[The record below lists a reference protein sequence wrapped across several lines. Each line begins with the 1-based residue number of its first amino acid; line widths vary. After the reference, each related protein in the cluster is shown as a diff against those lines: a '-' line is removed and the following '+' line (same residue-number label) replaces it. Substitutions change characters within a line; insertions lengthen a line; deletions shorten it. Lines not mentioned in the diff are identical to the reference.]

1 MIMELPKM
9 KDNDNLLRKHHCF
22 QVRPPTPSSAKVE
35 LAVDLG
41 WGQVPW
47 CSDSGPFFFFF
58 FFFLLAAM
66 PRQRSGSWE
75 DTTLAKTI
83 LYSEGSEINCLL

>member
-1 MIMELPKM
+1 MELPKM

-22 QVRPPTPSSAKVE
+22 QVRPPTPSSAKIE

-47 CSDSGPFFFFF
+47 CSDSGPFFFI
-58 FFFLLAAM
+58 L
-66 PRQRSGSWE
+66 PPGSDAQTE
-75 DTTLAKTI
+75 KRIMGGYYL
-83 LYSEGSEINCLL
+83 G